1 MKVAMIETGGWGGI
15 AHYAWNLCQ
24 ALAQE
29 GANVILLTNARY
41 ELADLPRAF
50 QVEQCFNATDGYI
63 RSASTLLRR
72 LSALSPDIVHV
83 QSLISTRFDALLW
96 PFVRRRIPLVMT
108 AHNIRSHENN
118 PWESWITWR
127 CFRATDALVVHTDE
141 SAQLAARRLGSR
153 TRLAVIHHGD
163 YDFFAP
169 SQPPSRSEAR
179 DRLGLPPA
187 VPLLLAFGAIRP
199 YKGIPELIR
208 ALALVRKR
216 HPEAHLLIA
225 GPLLVG
231 SEVEYRDAIERAR
244 LGDAVTFRPQYVPH
258 AEVALHFAA
267 ADVAVYN
274 YSEVTDSGALRIACS
289 LGTPVVATAVGAFRE
304 FLQDGVTGR
313 LVHPHNPEV
322 LTAAICDL
330 LDDREAALRM
340 ATAARDLAVSRW
352 SWHDSARQTIA
363 LYEALMTR
371 ETR

>member
-1 MKVAMIETGGWGGI
+1 MRVAMIETGGWGGI

-29 GANVILLTNARY
+29 GANVTLLTNARY

-50 QVEQCFNATDGYI
+50 RAEQCFNATDGYI

-72 LSALSPDIVHV
+72 LSPLSSDIVHV

-108 AHNIRSHENN
+108 AHNIRSHESS
-118 PWESWITWR
+118 PWEAWTTWR
-127 CFRATDALVVHTDE
+127 SFRAADALIVHTNE
-141 SAQLAARRLGSR
+141 SIRIATQRLGSR
-153 TRLAVIHHGD
+153 PVVALIHHGD
-163 YDFFAP
+163 YSFFAP
-169 SQPPSRSEAR
+169 AQPPSQSDAR
-179 DRLGLPPA
+179 NRLHLPPS

-199 YKGIPELIR
+199 YKGILELFQT
-208 ALALVRKR
+208 LALVRKR
-216 HPEAHLLIA
+216 HPGAHLLIA

-231 SEVEYRDAIERAR
+231 SEVEYRGAIERAR

-304 FLQDGVTGR
+304 FLTDGVTGR
-313 LVHPHNPEV
+313 LVPPGDAER
-322 LTAAICDL
+322 LSAAVCDL
-330 LDDREAALRM
+330 LDNPAAAARM
-340 ATAARDLAVSRW
+340 AEASRGLAASRW
-352 SWHDSARQTIA
+352 SWRESGRATLE
-363 LYEALMTR
+363 LYESIR
-371 ETR
+371 RPR

>member
-50 QVEQCFNATDGYI
+50 QTELCFNAADGYVWTA
-63 RSASTLLRR
+63 SALLRR
-72 LSALSPDIVHV
+72 LSAPSPDIVHV
-83 QSLISTRFDALLW
+83 QSLISTRFDVLLW

-108 AHNIRSHENN
+108 AHNIRSHESS
-118 PWESWITWR
+118 PWEAWTTWR
-127 CFRATDALVVHTDE
+127 SFRAADALIVHTNE
-141 SAQLAARRLGSR
+141 SIRIATQRLGSR
-153 TRLAVIHHGD
+153 PVVALIHHGD
-163 YDFFAP
+163 YSFFAP
-169 SQPPSRSEAR
+169 AQPPSQSDAR
-179 DRLGLPPA
+179 NRLRLPPS

-199 YKGIPELIR
+199 YKGILELFQT
-208 ALALVRKR
+208 LALVRKR
-216 HPEAHLLIA
+216 HPGAHLLIA

-231 SEVEYRDAIERAR
+231 SEVEYRGAIERAR

-313 LVHPHNPEV
+313 LVPPHNPAV

-330 LDDREAALRM
+330 LEDREAALRM

-352 SWHDSARQTIA
+352 SWQDSARQTIA
-363 LYEALMTR
+363 LYEALVTR